1 MSAYRWCFH
10 PNLKWSFYN
19 NYQIVTLNDKAIGR
33 GSIYKH
39 LGPLHSLFSLS
50 AKKKKIKS
58 VIDYGDILYMHA
70 NVSLN
75 MLGSA
80 DHAV

>member
-1 MSAYRWCFH
+1 MIRRLDEGQFTNTVYFLLVQR
-10 PNLKWSFYN
+10 
-19 NYQIVTLNDKAIGR
+19 
-33 GSIYKH
+33 
-39 LGPLHSLFSLS
+39 
-50 AKKKKIKS
+50 KKIKS
-58 VIDYGDILYMHA
+58 VIDYGDILCMHA

>member
-1 MSAYRWCFH
+1 MIRRLDEGQFTNTWVFFTVYFLLVQR
-10 PNLKWSFYN
+10 
-19 NYQIVTLNDKAIGR
+19 
-33 GSIYKH
+33 
-39 LGPLHSLFSLS
+39 
-50 AKKKKIKS
+50 KKIKS